1 MMLQL
6 HRCRRLLVGVT
17 VVFLAGRA
25 VLAQQPA
32 PAEGRRAEV
41 IRALT
46 SIRSL
51 FGDTISTPAREAVA
65 SLLALAAQPIAGR
78 GGEVAIPLPTVRS
91 FQQDEAALRSRNDP
105 QVKAPDVTRAV
116 ETDLTTKDAAYKNS
130 PMGLATLITVDVR
143 TVLSTG
149 TETNGWQVLDLPT
162 PLAMYSR
169 APGDTF
175 GPFSSPTSRLLP
187 PGPYVIWAV
196 NPADLTVR
204 SSVKP
209 VILGTVAGGAVSLMP
224 VSVDVLVPK
233 SLR

>member
-1 MMLQL
+1 MLQL
-6 HRCRRLLVGVT
+6 GRCRRLLVGVAGL
-17 VVFLAGRA
+17 FLAA
-25 VLAQQPA
+25 STLLAQRPA
-32 PAEGRRAEV
+32 LEEGRRAEV

-51 FGDTISTPAREAVA
+51 LGDAISTPARDAVA
-65 SLLALAAQPIAGR
+65 SLLALAAKPIAGP
-78 GGEVAIPLPTVRS
+78 GGEVPIPLPTVRS

-130 PMGLATLITVDVR
+130 LMGLATLITVNVR

-169 APGDTF
+169 APGEAF
-175 GPFSSPTSRLLP
+175 GPFSSPTSRPLP

-196 NPADLTVR
+196 NPADVTQESLK
-204 SSVKP
+204 KP
-209 VILGTVAGGAVSLMP
+209 VILGTVAGGAVSLRP
-224 VSVDVLVPK
+224 VTVDVLVPK